1 MELGTGKLLQVPGDL
16 EGPTLSIDQ
25 QSVCVCMRACVG
37 MHAPPTSLH
46 VNLCVS
52 VEGLLGEQC
61 MGVLRRTD
69 KLKHQT
75 ANSKERGILQTP
87 SWPASTSLSP

>member
-1 MELGTGKLLQVPGDL
+1 MVLGLMRNIFSPLPGRSRDGGTIELGTGKLLQVPGDL

-25 QSVCVCMRACVG
+25 QSVRVCMRACVG

-52 VEGLLGEQC
+52 VEGLLGENMPGC
-61 MGVLRRTD
+61 GKKD
-69 KLKHQT
+69 
-75 ANSKERGILQTP
+75 
-87 SWPASTSLSP
+87 